1 MLHKKHLC
9 GKEKLEK
16 KMKGRANKI
25 TTRGF

>member
-1 MLHKKHLC
+1 MLSKKHLC

-25 TTRGF
+25 TTKDS